1 MKSVLTKEE
10 YESINGYFNACN
22 YVSAASLYLRDNAL
36 LRRPLTFDDI
46 KPKLVGHWGSAP
58 GQNFIYAHCDR
69 VIKKYDLNM
78 MYIIGPGHAVQSVMT
93 NTYFDDY
100 NTLNPNN
107 KIIAPKGVCYC
118 LAVKKIFN
126 YI

>member
-78 MYIIGPGHAVQSVMT
+78 MYISGPGHAGQ
-93 NTYFDDY
+93 
-100 NTLNPNN
+100 
-107 KIIAPKGVCYC
+107 
-118 LAVKKIFN
+118 
-126 YI
+126 